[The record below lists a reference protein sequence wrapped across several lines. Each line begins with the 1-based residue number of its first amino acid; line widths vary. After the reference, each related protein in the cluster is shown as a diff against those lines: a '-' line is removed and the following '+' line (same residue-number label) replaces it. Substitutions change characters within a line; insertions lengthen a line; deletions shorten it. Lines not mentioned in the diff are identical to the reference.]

1 MGLFNKN
8 AEQAKV
14 AKTPEVV
21 YATAR
26 SNLLLVVIFTAVNVI
41 LPLIGTDTYFL
52 FSASMPMACLA
63 IATLVEDAAFTV
75 FATIT
80 ALFITALYLLCWIF
94 SKKHRG
100 WMVAALVLFVLD
112 TALMFAI
119 YDISYMIVDLLIHAW
134 VLYYLITGT
143 AAIKKLN
150 QQPAEITC
158 PEIAPEQ
165 PAYDPVAAA
174 PADTVMVN
182 GLPVN
187 ADPEE

>member
-1 MGLFNKN
+1 MFKKN
-8 AEQAKV
+8 NNVNVPVRRYTA
-14 AKTPEVV
+14 
-21 YATAR
+21 AR
-26 SNLLLVVIFTAVNVI
+26 SGLLLMMILTVVNTVQAALGSESYFVFSDYLAYLCAVFGRIFYEESGGESLYLIVFCAMSALI
-41 LPLIGTDTYFL
+41 LLP
-52 FSASMPMACLA
+52 
-63 IATLVEDAAFTV
+63 
-75 FATIT
+75 
-80 ALFITALYLLCWIF
+80 YLLCWIF

-100 WMVAALVLFVLD
+100 WMVAALILFVLD
-112 TALMFAI
+112 TALMFVL

-165 PAYDPVAAA
+165 PVYDPAAA
-174 PADTVMVN
+174 PADEVMVN
-182 GLPVN
+182 GLPIN